1 MTDDALDGFCAAC
14 AEADAAYENYHAA
27 RAAAE
32 RALADARADAAHR
45 YVVAM
50 IDVNAAY
57 AVAIAAD
64 ARAAALDAI
73 AAKE

>member
-14 AEADAAYENYHAA
+14 VGFGAAYESYHAA

-57 AVAIAAD
+57 AVAIAAG
-64 ARAAALDAI
+64 ARAAALDATRE
-73 AAKE
+73 K